1 MSQRMS
7 SQNLDKMDELVH
19 FKSRFYNS
27 SNEIYMDGNSLGKL
41 PIQTKNQI
49 SSLVENQWGKNLIR
63 SWNDHWLELPKR
75 VGSKIAKL
83 INADKEEV
91 LVGESTSV
99 NLYKLGCALIAS
111 KIFPKQLLTDSL
123 NFPTDN
129 YILDGI
135 CKQYSVSKP
144 IVISYNSDLRAEID
158 KLKKKINDCSGI
170 LCLSLVT
177 YKSAYRY
184 PMKLLNDY
192 AKKNNSIII
201 WDLSHAVGV
210 VDIDVKKTNTIVAIG
225 CTYKYLNGGPGSPA
239 FIYIKKSMIKKL
251 NSPIQGW
258 FGHKRPFDFSNNFVP
273 AEGIEKFEAGTQ
285 HIISLA
291 ALETGIDITLEAGI
305 KNISNKSKQMST
317 YMISKIKNEL
327 TPLGFIL
334 ESPENFDERGS
345 HVTLS
350 HDHSWQICQCLT
362 NPVGNKI
369 KVIPDFRPER
379 YIRFGLA
386 PLYLSFNDIK
396 ITVQR
401 LKEIVENK
409 EYENK
414 KKGRPIVT

>member
-1 MSQRMS
+1 MKFIWMAT
-7 SQNLDKMDELVH
+7 H
-19 FKSRFYNS
+19 F
-27 SNEIYMDGNSLGKL
+27 GKL

-144 IVISYNSDLRAEID
+144 IVISHNSDLRAEID

-184 PMKLLNDY
+184 PMKLLNDH

-210 VDIDVKKTNTIVAIG
+210 VDIDVKKN
-225 CTYKYLNGGPGSPA
+225 
-239 FIYIKKSMIKKL
+239 
-251 NSPIQGW
+251 
-258 FGHKRPFDFSNNFVP
+258 
-273 AEGIEKFEAGTQ
+273 Q
-285 HIISLA
+285 H
-291 ALETGIDITLEAGI
+291 
-305 KNISNKSKQMST
+305 NCCN
-317 YMISKIKNEL
+317 
-327 TPLGFIL
+327 
-334 ESPENFDERGS
+334 
-345 HVTLS
+345 
-350 HDHSWQICQCLT
+350 W
-362 NPVGNKI
+362 
-369 KVIPDFRPER
+369 
-379 YIRFGLA
+379 
-386 PLYLSFNDIK
+386 LYL
-396 ITVQR
+396 
-401 LKEIVENK
+401 
-409 EYENK
+409 
-414 KKGRPIVT
+414 

>member
-291 ALETGIDITLEAGI
+291 ALETR
-305 KNISNKSKQMST
+305 N
-317 YMISKIKNEL
+317 
-327 TPLGFIL
+327 
-334 ESPENFDERGS
+334 
-345 HVTLS
+345 
-350 HDHSWQICQCLT
+350 
-362 NPVGNKI
+362 
-369 KVIPDFRPER
+369 
-379 YIRFGLA
+379 
-386 PLYLSFNDIK
+386 
-396 ITVQR
+396 
-401 LKEIVENK
+401 
-409 EYENK
+409 
-414 KKGRPIVT
+414 